1 MAEEILSSFCICTT
15 SPVDALSQT
24 CPERLYNSAMAI
36 ETTYSQAREKLA
48 SLMDRVT
55 DDLEVVIITRRGG
68 KRVALV
74 DATEYEGLLETA
86 HLLRSPRN
94 AERLLLA
101 LDQARRGEGLE
112 MSAEEL
118 RREVLGGEGD
128 R

>member
-1 MAEEILSSFCICTT
+1 MAKVV
-15 SPVDALSQT
+15 SPLFRLRAT
-24 CPERLYNSAMAI
+24 CPEGLYNRAMAI

-55 DDLEVVIITRRGG
+55 DHLEVVIITRRGG
-68 KRVALV
+68 KRVALI
-74 DATEYEGLLETA
+74 DAAEYESLLETA
-86 HLLRSPRN
+86 HLMRSPRN

-118 RREVLGGEGD
+118 RREVLGDTSD

>member
-1 MAEEILSSFCICTT
+1 
-15 SPVDALSQT
+15 
-24 CPERLYNSAMAI
+24 MAI

-68 KRVALV
+68 KRVAMI
-74 DATEYEGLLETA
+74 DAAEYEGLLETS
-86 HLLRSPRN
+86 HLLRSPRH

-101 LDQARRGEGLE
+101 LDQACRGEGLE
-112 MSAEEL
+112 MSVEEL

>member
-1 MAEEILSSFCICTT
+1 
-15 SPVDALSQT
+15 
-24 CPERLYNSAMAI
+24 MAI

-55 DDLEVVIITRRGG
+55 DHLEVVIINRRGG
-68 KRVALV
+68 KRVALI

-94 AERLLLA
+94 AERLWLA

-112 MSAEEL
+112 LSVEEL
-118 RREVLGGEGD
+118 RREVLGGEGE

>member
-1 MAEEILSSFCICTT
+1 MKG
-15 SPVDALSQT
+15 
-24 CPERLYNSAMAI
+24 MAI

-74 DATEYEGLLETA
+74 DAAEYEGLLETA

-101 LDQARRGEGLE
+101 LDQARDGEGLE
-112 MSAEEL
+112 MSVEEL
-118 RREVLGGEGD
+118 RSEVLSDESD
-128 R
+128 Q